1 MSRKK
6 FFGMIFTVIAVVSVM
21 LSCKSILHKEG
32 QVTDAFLRSHDMV
45 YAYTADCGAEKTVSA
60 A

>member
-6 FFGMIFTVIAVVSVM
+6 FFGMIFTVIAAVSVM
-21 LSCKSILHKEG
+21 LSCKNILNKES
-32 QVTDAFLRSHDMV
+32 QVTDAFLRSSDTV
-45 YAYTADCGAEKTVSA
+45 YAYIADCGAEKTVSA